1 MPFMYRHVA
10 HGPFSSL
17 LKQAHHTPVQVL
29 HELRLYSF
37 LAAVQLKSQRKQEA
51 AASSGQTG
59 HRAPVLTVTVT
70 TGLLGIG
77 PAAVSPCQTPLSVT
91 LYWQHLFK
99 HTVRDKTKQNQI
111 SPPPKPES
119 NPSKSLLNL

>member
-10 HGPFSSL
+10 YGPFSSL
-17 LKQAHHTPVQVL
+17 LKQAHHTAVQVL

-59 HRAPVLTVTVT
+59 HRAPALTVTVT

-77 PAAVSPCQTPLSVT
+77 PAAVSPC
-91 LYWQHLFK
+91 
-99 HTVRDKTKQNQI
+99 
-111 SPPPKPES
+111 
-119 NPSKSLLNL
+119 